1 MEEKVEKI
9 EKMLGKKLR
18 KNVKEI
24 EFRFQRLLQKV

>member
-9 EKMLGKKLR
+9 EKCWGKIER

-24 EFRFQRLLQKV
+24 EFEFQRLLQKV